1 MFLYCEVVSSK
12 VVSSKVVSSKV
23 VSSKVAKLNAL
34 LQDDNVLVNLPTC

>member
-12 VVSSKVVSSKV
+12 VVSSKV
-23 VSSKVAKLNAL
+23 ARLNAL